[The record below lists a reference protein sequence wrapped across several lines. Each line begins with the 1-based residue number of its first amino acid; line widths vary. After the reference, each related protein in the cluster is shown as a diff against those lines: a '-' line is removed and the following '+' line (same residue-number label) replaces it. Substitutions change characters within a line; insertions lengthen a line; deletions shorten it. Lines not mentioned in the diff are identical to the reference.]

1 MIKTPASREDYVKV
15 LDKQFNEA
23 IIARKNKEAEAKQ
36 ELITFNESIA
46 SHNEQKD
53 LLQYKLDKLQ

>member
-1 MIKTPASREDYVKV
+1 MFLDEELYQIASSIK
-15 LDKQFNEA
+15 NEA

-36 ELITFNESIA
+36 ELITFNEAIA